1 MREMTYTQLINQTLS
16 LYSQGDFESAYDLIT
31 EKGPEIG
38 GIPAQIYNFRYAL
51 ACKLGNKDLA
61 LDIMKEAIVDK
72 GYWYA
77 YSYLLEDDDLESL
90 RGDVLFESLVETCRE
105 RELFARLE
113 AKPELVIKKGE
124 GSKWLVALHGNQENA
139 RVAEPYWSVCMNHGY
154 SLALPQSDQIEFSDA
169 YCWDDLEKSTAALK
183 KHCEKLLLDDPESK
197 DNLVL
202 AGFSA
207 GARTVLG
214 AILSGE
220 IKAKAFILV
229 GAWLPEVDEWLSLL
243 DLLNDQEVKG
253 YIYCGEDDSDALEG
267 TLKLVSYLKQKQF
280 PHIFEQIKGLDH
292 DFPVDWQMILEKVLK
307 LMNDADSTIKTNE
320 IVIDRP
326 KPKDEEASNDFF
338 KSILTYT
345 FESNGIDGMAEDLE
359 LEIKT
364 KIKYLKQDIDSD
376 GEKRHFLIAKM
387 ADNIV
392 GTIEFGPANELIT
405 ACNDAYLSSL
415 PEIGSVFVDPKYHN
429 LGIASKML
437 DAIYAI
443 LKQRGFDTFCLD
455 SGYGNAQKV
464 WTHKFGAPKITLK
477 DHWGEGLDHMIWQV
491 AIDSVS

>member
-16 LYSQGDFESAYDLIT
+16 LYSQGKYDIAYNLIT
-31 EKGPEIG
+31 EKGIDVG

-51 ACKLGNKDLA
+51 ASKLGETALA
-61 LDIMKEAIVDK
+61 LDIMKEAIIEK

-77 YSYLLEDDDLESL
+77 YGYLIEDDDLEPL
-90 RGDVLFESLVETCRE
+90 RGEPLFETLVDLCRE
-105 RELFARLE
+105 REQLARVD
-113 AKPELVIKKGE
+113 AKPVMVIKNG
-124 GSKWLVALHGNQENA
+124 GDSKWLVALHGNQENA
-139 RVAEPYWSVCMNHGY
+139 RLAEPYWSVCLNHGY

-183 KHCEKLLLDDPESK
+183 KHCEKLFLEYPESK
-197 DNLVL
+197 ENLVL

-214 AILSGE
+214 ATLSGE
-220 IKAKAFILV
+220 VKAKALILV
-229 GAWLPEVDEWLSLL
+229 GPWLPEVDEWISLL
-243 DLLNDQEVKG
+243 DQLSACEGKV

-267 TLKLVSYLKQKQF
+267 TLKLVAHLKQKQI
-280 PHIFEQIKGLDH
+280 PHVFKQIKGLDH
-292 DFPVDWQMILEKVLK
+292 DFPLDWHQILERVL
-307 LMNDADSTIKTNE
+307 LSTE
-320 IVIDRP
+320 ISIDRP
-326 KPKDEEASNDFF
+326 RPEDEAASNEFF

-364 KIKYLKQDIDSD
+364 KIKYLKQDIDNHA
-376 GEKRHFLIAKM
+376 EKRHFLIAKK
-387 ADNIV
+387 ADKII

-415 PEIGSVFVDPKYHN
+415 PEIGSVFVDPQYHN

-437 DAIYAI
+437 NAIYAI
-443 LKQRGFDTFCLD
+443 LKQRGIHAFCLD
-455 SGYGNAQKV
+455 SGYGKAQKV
-464 WTHKFGAPKITLK
+464 WTHMFGEPKITLK
-477 DHWGEGLDHMIWQV
+477 DQWGEGLDHMIWQV
-491 AIDSVS
+491 EIDR